1 MLCYALNVS
10 RLHSS
15 KVSPLSD
22 QNHLV
27 PKENPQV
34 GKIGLGATFVSGTLR
49 CLRNNPPN
57 EIWSRRKIRKLE
69 RAGWERPSFLELCG
83 FSKIVLRRKFG
94 PEGKSASGKERAGSG
109 FRFWNFAVSQ
119 KWSSGGNL
127 VPKETPQVGKNGLG
141 ATFVSET
148 LWFFKN
154 CHPKQIWSRKKIR
167 KWERAGWERL
177 RFWNF
182 AASQKW
188 S

>member
-1 MLCYALNVS
+1 MLCYALIVS

-49 CLRNNPPN
+49 CLRNNHPK

-119 KWSSGGNL
+119 KLSSGC
-127 VPKETPQVGKNGLG
+127 
-141 ATFVSET
+141 FVYRLTRITTKSID
-148 LWFFKN
+148 FKYL
-154 CHPKQIWSRKKIR
+154 KAIWGRICC
-167 KWERAGWERL
+167 
-177 RFWNF
+177 
-182 AASQKW
+182 
-188 S
+188 